1 MTLILLFGLLAAGA
15 NLLGGLILIKSG
27 AHRYGERFLKY
38 LVALGAGFMLAAI
51 FIEIL
56 PETVDIWTQTFRGE
70 STSEAVAGAMTL
82 LLAGYLSI
90 QFFEHTL
97 APHFHFGAET
107 HPESFMRPSAA
118 YTAVG
123 GLWIHTFF
131 DGVSIASA
139 FLVNFKVG
147 ILVFI
152 AILLHKMPEGFT
164 VASIMLASGRST
176 RKALIATAAIG
187 AATLAGVIGVVL
199 LETRMSDAVAYALPF
214 SAGVTLYVA
223 ASDLIPEVN
232 HKEERNPTVSIVV
245 FGCAGMS
252 AMRALTRG
260 ATAAI
265 ARRARE
271 SMRANGTTESVR
283 TSRTLTAGTSPG
295 TRSTTPTAR
304 PFDLAC
310 TMGTPGSSVR
320 MSECVCPLTITSTA
334 RPTPRARSTI
344 SPVTGR
350 LLHRRRR
357 RRRAQRRPRGAR
369 LAPEA
374 TARAQ

>member
-1 MTLILLFGLLAAGA
+1 MRTLGAKSHNDQHKMTLILLFGLLAAGA
-15 NLLGGLILIKSG
+15 NVLGGLVLLKSG
-27 AHRYGERFLKY
+27 AHRMGERFLKY

-56 PETVDIWTQTFRGE
+56 PETVGIWTR
-70 STSEAVAGAMTL
+70 TSPAHLAPDAVAGAMTL

-164 VASIMLASGRST
+164 VASIMLATGRST
-176 RKALIATAAIG
+176 RAALIATAAIG
-187 AATLAGVIGVVL
+187 AATLAGVIGVAVL
-199 LETRMSDAVAYALPF
+199 NSRMNGAVGYALPF

-245 FGCAGMS
+245 FGGV
-252 AMRALTRG
+252 AL
-260 ATAAI
+260 
-265 ARRARE
+265 
-271 SMRANGTTESVR
+271 
-283 TSRTLTAGTSPG
+283 
-295 TRSTTPTAR
+295 
-304 PFDLAC
+304 FY
-310 TMGTPGSSVR
+310 
-320 MSECVCPLTITSTA
+320 
-334 RPTPRARSTI
+334 
-344 SPVTGR
+344 
-350 LLHRRRR
+350 LLHKLIEG
-357 RRRAQRRPRGAR
+357 QH
-369 LAPEA
+369 
-374 TARAQ
+374 

>member
-1 MTLILLFGLLAAGA
+1 MTPILLFGLLAAGA
-15 NLLGGLILIKSG
+15 NVLGGLILVKSG
-27 AHRYGERFLKY
+27 AHRMGERFLKY

-56 PETVDIWTQTFRGE
+56 PETVGIWLNRSAGA
-70 STSEAVAGAMTL
+70 SAPAAVVEAMTL

-164 VASIMLASGRST
+164 VASIMLASGRSAQT
-176 RKALIATAAIG
+176 ALIATAVIG
-187 AATLAGVIGVVL
+187 AATLAGVIGVAL
-199 LETRMSDAVAYALPF
+199 LNERMANVVGYALPF

-245 FGCAGMS
+245 FGGV
-252 AMRALTRG
+252 ALFY
-260 ATAAI
+260 
-265 ARRARE
+265 
-271 SMRANGTTESVR
+271 V
-283 TSRTLTAGTSPG
+283 
-295 TRSTTPTAR
+295 
-304 PFDLAC
+304 
-310 TMGTPGSSVR
+310 
-320 MSECVCPLTITSTA
+320 
-334 RPTPRARSTI
+334 
-344 SPVTGR
+344 
-350 LLHRRRR
+350 LHKLIE
-357 RRRAQRRPRGAR
+357 G
-369 LAPEA
+369 
-374 TARAQ
+374 

>member
-1 MTLILLFGLLAAGA
+1 MTSILLFGLLAAGA
-15 NLLGGLILIKSG
+15 NVLGGLVLVQSG
-27 AHRYGERFLKY
+27 AHRWGERFLKY

-56 PETVDIWTQTFRGE
+56 PESVGLWTNAARGE
-70 STSEAVAGAMTL
+70 SAAEAVVGAMTL
-82 LLAGYLSI
+82 LLAGYLLI

-139 FLVNFKVG
+139 FLVNFKVAL
-147 ILVFI
+147 LVFI

-176 RKALIATAAIG
+176 KKALIATAAIG
-187 AATLAGVIGVVL
+187 AATLAGVITVAVL
-199 LETRMSDAVAYALPF
+199 DSRMNDAVGYALPF

-232 HKEERNPTVSIVV
+232 HKEERNPWVSIVV
-245 FGCAGMS
+245 FVGV
-252 AMRALTRG
+252 AL
-260 ATAAI
+260 
-265 ARRARE
+265 
-271 SMRANGTTESVR
+271 
-283 TSRTLTAGTSPG
+283 
-295 TRSTTPTAR
+295 
-304 PFDLAC
+304 FY
-310 TMGTPGSSVR
+310 
-320 MSECVCPLTITSTA
+320 
-334 RPTPRARSTI
+334 
-344 SPVTGR
+344 
-350 LLHRRRR
+350 LLHKVI
-357 RRRAQRRPRGAR
+357 
-369 LAPEA
+369 ES
-374 TARAQ
+374 

>member
-1 MTLILLFGLLAAGA
+1 MTSILLFGLLAAGA
-15 NLLGGLILIKSG
+15 NVLGGLVLIKSG
-27 AHRYGERFLKY
+27 AYRRGERFLKY

-56 PETVDIWTQTFRGE
+56 PETVGLWTKNSNE
-70 STSEAVAGAMTL
+70 STAEAVAGAMTL
-82 LLAGYLSI
+82 LLLGYLSI

-139 FLVNFKVG
+139 SMVSFKVG
-147 ILVFI
+147 LLVFI

-187 AATLAGVIGVVL
+187 AATLAGVISIAL
-199 LETRMSDAVAYALPF
+199 LSARMSDAVRYALPF
-214 SAGVTLYVA
+214 SAGVTRYVA

-245 FGCAGMS
+245 FGGV
-252 AMRALTRG
+252 AL
-260 ATAAI
+260 
-265 ARRARE
+265 
-271 SMRANGTTESVR
+271 
-283 TSRTLTAGTSPG
+283 
-295 TRSTTPTAR
+295 
-304 PFDLAC
+304 FY
-310 TMGTPGSSVR
+310 
-320 MSECVCPLTITSTA
+320 
-334 RPTPRARSTI
+334 
-344 SPVTGR
+344 
-350 LLHRRRR
+350 LLHRLIE
-357 RRRAQRRPRGAR
+357 G
-369 LAPEA
+369 
-374 TARAQ
+374 

>member
-1 MTLILLFGLLAAGA
+1 MTSILLFGLLAAGA
-15 NLLGGLILIKSG
+15 NVVGGLVLVQSG
-27 AHRYGERFLKY
+27 VHRWGERFLKY

-56 PETVDIWTQTFRGE
+56 PETIHLWLLNAPAEVASQ
-70 STSEAVAGAMTL
+70 AVAGAMTL
-82 LLAGYLSI
+82 LLAGYLLI
-90 QFFEHTL
+90 QLFEHTL

-147 ILVFI
+147 LLVFI

-164 VASIMLASGRST
+164 VASIMLASGRSV
-176 RKALIATAAIG
+176 RKALIATGAIG
-187 AATLAGVIGVVL
+187 AATLAGVIGVAVL
-199 LETRMSDAVAYALPF
+199 DARMKNAVGYALPF

-245 FGCAGMS
+245 FVGV
-252 AMRALTRG
+252 AL
-260 ATAAI
+260 
-265 ARRARE
+265 
-271 SMRANGTTESVR
+271 
-283 TSRTLTAGTSPG
+283 
-295 TRSTTPTAR
+295 
-304 PFDLAC
+304 FY
-310 TMGTPGSSVR
+310 
-320 MSECVCPLTITSTA
+320 
-334 RPTPRARSTI
+334 
-344 SPVTGR
+344 
-350 LLHRRRR
+350 LLHRLIE
-357 RRRAQRRPRGAR
+357 G
-369 LAPEA
+369 
-374 TARAQ
+374 